1 MVLKMNRKMIKN
13 MIEQYYQRFYNME
26 ITADIRASKECM
38 GYYEQEGCMVTIV
51 ARGVKTLMG
60 ESIPYEER
68 ITEEKLEE
76 ICKEML
82 ALEEM
87 EVLRISFDS
96 GLTDST
102 EGYGYGELTVTRAY
116 FHGIEVTVNP
126 IQQMNLVRK

>member
-1 MVLKMNRKMIKN
+1 
-13 MIEQYYQRFYNME
+13 
-26 ITADIRASKECM
+26 
-38 GYYEQEGCMVTIV
+38 
-51 ARGVKTLMG
+51 MG

>member
-51 ARGVKTLMG
+51 ARGVKMLMG
-60 ESIPYEER
+60 ESIPYEEI
-68 ITEEKLEE
+68 ITEKQLEE
-76 ICKEML
+76 ICKEMF

-87 EVLRISFDS
+87 EVLQISFDS
-96 GLTDST
+96 GLTDLT
-102 EGYGYGELTVTRAY
+102 EGYGYGEHTSIRAY